1 MRLRLPR
8 LPLRLWM
15 AVSHL
20 MVLALPVLAL
30 LVTGSMAR
38 ELQLQAQAE
47 LTHQGAAIAR
57 LAEPL
62 LVRGDRAAM
71 ADLEAALGA
80 VEADTGSRVE
90 LLDATGR
97 VLMGSPPRDRPLTL
111 SDRREVAQALT
122 GQRAFAVRKRPKGCA
137 AAECRGLVRVF
148 MATPIWHDEAV
159 IGAVRVSLAP
169 RHALQAVG
177 GWPFWLAVGLT
188 LACTVVLAVAWG
200 HVLSRSLTALSRTS
214 RRIQDGEFHAV
225 HALERPGR
233 SHVTEVGALAR
244 GVSAM
249 ALRLEQRLAY
259 IGEFASNVSHEFKT
273 PITTLRGTVELLRD
287 DDQMDAE
294 QRARFLEN
302 ALADLDRMERLVSGL
317 LALARAEQA
326 GPREPVDLD
335 ALLAQL
341 AERFGIPVEGEA
353 GAVPGNPA
361 QIAAAIGN
369 LVENALQ
376 HGGPDV
382 RVRLL
387 AWREE
392 RGAFIE
398 IIDDGQG
405 ISAANLPKVF
415 DRFFTTGRA
424 RGRAGL
430 GLALVRAVCEAHGG
444 EVSVQSRPGETR
456 FRVRLPW

>member
-1 MRLRLPR
+1 VRLPR

-20 MVLALPVLAL
+20 MVLALPLLAL
-30 LVTGSMAR
+30 ILTGSLAR

-57 LAEPL
+57 LAGPL
-62 LVRGDRAAM
+62 LVRGDGAAM
-71 ADLEAALGA
+71 ADLETALKA

-90 LLDATGR
+90 LLDASGR

-111 SDRREVAQALT
+111 SDRHEVARALA
-122 GQRAFAVRKRPKGCA
+122 GERAFAVRKRPKGCQA
-137 AAECRGLVRVF
+137 PECAGLVRVF
-148 MATPIWHDEAV
+148 VATPVLHDGAV
-159 IGAVRVSLAP
+159 IGAARVSLAP

-188 LACTVVLAVAWG
+188 LTCTVGLAVAWG
-200 HVLSRSLTALSRTS
+200 HVLSRSLTALSRAS
-214 RRIQDGEFHAV
+214 RRIQDGDFRAV

-244 GVSAM
+244 DVSAM

-287 DDQMDAE
+287 DEQMDPA

-341 AERFGIPVEGEA
+341 AERFGLTVEGRA
-353 GAVPGNPA
+353 GTVPGNPA
-361 QIAAAIGN
+361 QLAAAIGN

-376 HGGPDV
+376 HGGSDV

-387 AWREE
+387 AWREDE
-392 RGAFIE
+392 RACVE
-398 IIDDGQG
+398 VVDDGQG
-405 ISAANLPKVF
+405 ISAANLPRVF

-456 FRVRLPW
+456 FRVRWPG